1 MGEAKDESIRRLT
14 PPASAEASTSS
25 SNSETSTT
33 EPPWTGARTIA
44 IPWRKLSPEE
54 RETLQTITLPI
65 SLGRSRK
72 EVAHKLGLTEFV
84 VASRYRTL
92 QQRLWEL
99 SQEPEPA

>member
-1 MGEAKDESIRRLT
+1 MGEAKDVSTQRLT
-14 PPASAEASTSS
+14 PLASAEASTSS
-25 SNSETSTT
+25 SSSETSTT
-33 EPPWTGARTIA
+33 EPPWAGARTIA

-72 EVAHKLGLTEFV
+72 EIAHKLGLTEFV
-84 VASRYRTL
+84 VASRYRAL

-99 SQEPEPA
+99 SQAKSP

>member
-1 MGEAKDESIRRLT
+1 MAEAKDESTRRLT

-25 SNSETSTT
+25 SNSETTT
-33 EPPWTGARTIA
+33 DPPWAGARTIA

-72 EVAHKLGLTEFV
+72 EVARKLGLTEFV

-99 SQEPEPA
+99 SQDDPA